1 MNDLLIVSLFGL
13 KEIYGKE
20 PVFLVYNKGV
30 SAAIA
35 TFESEIAAQAYC
47 FHFHELK
54 IKKQYFLRP
63 HITKPIRLITISKT
77 PLYTV
82 ANFKAHFNYATL
94 DNRITLIKINSKL
107 IDGKTIAKYM
117 QSTIEKKQIKDEI
130 ESQSI
135 IKGFE
140 HKK

>member
-20 PVFLVYNKGV
+20 PVFLIYNKGV

-47 FHFHELK
+47 IHFHALK
-54 IKKQYFLRP
+54 IKEQYFLRP
-63 HITKPIRLITISKT
+63 HTTKLIRLITSSEI
-77 PLYTV
+77 PLYTI
-82 ANFKAHFNYATL
+82 ANFKAHFRHSTL
-94 DNRITLIKINSKL
+94 DNRITLIKINTKL
-107 IDGKTIAKYM
+107 IDGNSITEYM
-117 QSTIEKKQIKDEI
+117 QFTIEKKQIKDEI

-135 IKGFE
+135 IKRFE